1 VSNALFQIKGFSEL
15 TLQLIRLEDSV
26 KRRELLKVL
35 GQVANPTLKA
45 AVSLAPVSD
54 KVHYRYTGVK
64 KRIRRKKVT
73 GMHKIAIHPGNLK
86 ASIKKIVARKAKDK
100 AVLHIGAKAAR
111 IKGKKPDGYY
121 AHMLVKKGFTGTSRL
136 GRTYD
141 FLQKAYER
149 TQGAVTPDAE
159 KKVARYVKK
168 QINRLSTL

>member
-1 VSNALFQIKGFSEL
+1 MSNALFKIEGFSEL
-15 TLQLIRLEDSV
+15 TRQLKRLDDSV
-26 KRRELLKVL
+26 KRKELLKVL

-45 AVSLAPVSD
+45 AVNLAPVSD

-64 KRIRRKKVT
+64 TGVRRKKVT
-73 GMHKIAIHPGNLK
+73 GMNKVPIYPGNLK
-86 ASIKKIVARKAKDK
+86 ASIKKIVARRAKDK
-100 AVLHIGAKAAR
+100 AVLHIGAKASR
-111 IKGKKPDGYY
+111 RKGKRPDGYY

-159 KKVARYVKK
+159 KKVARYVQR
-168 QINRLSTL
+168 QINRLSA